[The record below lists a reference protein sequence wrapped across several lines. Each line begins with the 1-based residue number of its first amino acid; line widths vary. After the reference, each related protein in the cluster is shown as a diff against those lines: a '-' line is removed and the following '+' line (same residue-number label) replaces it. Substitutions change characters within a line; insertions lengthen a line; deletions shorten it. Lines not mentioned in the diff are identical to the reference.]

1 MNKTKDKILFQLDDW
16 VSDKGNGG
24 YVPIDFSPYPAIH
37 NNFLN
42 EEVGIQQNR
51 EELEKF
57 IDVLLQSNG
66 GVCLEIG
73 LGFFGS
79 THFLWRQIYD
89 RVITIEKNFERIR
102 EFGRNMKKFY
112 GDWVLDDG
120 KSQFFIG
127 YSNNEKVI
135 ADVYKNVSEIDF
147 LFIDGN
153 HSYESVLCD
162 FLLYYPLVKKGGII
176 GFHDTALSEDNMGV
190 PQLIAEIRTG
200 KYTNG
205 QRIDIKDIVENKWSG
220 ISYFYK

>member
-1 MNKTKDKILFQLDDW
+1 MNNKTEKILLQLDDW

-24 YVPIDFSPYPAIH
+24 YVPIDFNPYPIIQK
-37 NNFLN
+37 NYLN
-42 EEVGIQQNR
+42 EEAGIQQNK
-51 EELEKF
+51 EELERF
-57 IDVLLQSNG
+57 IDVLLEHDTNS
-66 GVCLEIG
+66 CLEIG

-120 KSQFFIG
+120 HSEFFVG
-127 YSNNEKVI
+127 YSNDEKLI
-135 ADVYKNVSEIDF
+135 SNVYKKVSEIDF

-162 FLLYYPLVKKGGII
+162 FLLYYPLVKTGGII

-190 PQLIAEIRTG
+190 PQLIAEIRAG

-205 QRIDIKDIVENKWSG
+205 KRIDVKDIVENQWSG